1 MKWDHYD
8 YYNETHHLLEK
19 GVASEHSLS
28 SVCGR
33 NDWKVGWILG
43 KQQCLLLVVRLKL
56 VLTPY
61 ITWKEMIFLS
71 DKKEKDESH
80 GRSEAELDIWT
91 EYFLL
96 LTALFCPLSHLII
109 IMTL

>member
-1 MKWDHYD
+1 MGEMVGRWDGYW
-8 YYNETHHLLEK
+8 
-19 GVASEHSLS
+19 VSE
-28 SVCGR
+28 
-33 NDWKVGWILG
+33 
-43 KQQCLLLVVRLKL
+43 QQCLLLVIRLKL
-56 VLTPY
+56 VLTPC
-61 ITWKEMIFLS
+61 ITWKGKIFFLR

-96 LTALFCPLSHLII
+96 LTAFFCPFSHLII

>member
-1 MKWDHYD
+1 MPATGNKV
-8 YYNETHHLLEK
+8 ETSFDSLHHLERK
-19 GVASEHSLS
+19 
-28 SVCGR
+28 
-33 NDWKVGWILG
+33 DF
-43 KQQCLLLVVRLKL
+43 
-56 VLTPY
+56 
-61 ITWKEMIFLS
+61 FLR

-96 LTALFCPLSHLII
+96 LTAFFCPLSHLII